1 MSISAS
7 EYLRY
12 TQNPRC
18 PGAPGLPGVTGP
30 QGPTGPPG
38 GRGPAGQN
46 GIAVG
51 GMYYFSYA
59 NQGSPGPTA
68 TQPVGSLLALPSTL
82 GFTPNPFYPQ
92 YIGFFN
98 EVTGSTGSTKIG
110 EFVGTPGTPS
120 SIPGGVWTFD
130 VSAYSFTGGSFYG
143 PSGPFQQIPAQIQA
157 VVSLQNGSTATTL
170 LTSAWTPLVSD
181 PTLSIPTTI
190 KSNLTAYTVS
200 DPINSY
206 FNIQF
211 YAKQNAG
218 NTGGVFQFWT
228 NGDSISNVIT
238 TLPAN
243 AGVTGPQGFTGPQG
257 PVGPQGAPGNNGQ
270 IGPIGPTGLQG
281 PTGSLGVPLGS
292 WCQFSVNALAG
303 GSPAVNILN
312 LTPVTNPGSIAI
324 LSTGNTISFTQNG
337 RYMINFDLTC
347 GSEPSDINSYVY
359 ISLNSSILGG
369 SNLNM
374 YTTNY
379 ANISTFSKSVIVDI
393 SSSATTIQLVSLV
406 QGGYSYGHYIYSG
419 NVFIHLLPN

>member
-1 MSISAS
+1 
-7 EYLRY
+7 
-12 TQNPRC
+12 
-18 PGAPGLPGVTGP
+18 
-30 QGPTGPPG
+30 
-38 GRGPAGQN
+38 
-46 GIAVG
+46 
-51 GMYYFSYA
+51 MYYFSYA